1 MKKFEIKDLVFM
13 AFYLALAITLEYLSK
28 MIPFEM
34 PFGGKLELHVIALFA
49 ASFHLGW
56 VKGGILAILV
66 FVTETILG
74 LNTWL
79 YDPGQIFLDYILPL
93 LACGT
98 ASIYPKVGKN
108 NVIFGVFMGMLIKYI
123 SHVLVG
129 VYYWFPEGTTAWSLE
144 AWSFSAGYNLTY
156 CLPTFLVAVIV
167 TPLLISKLST
177 LRHNEFVGIRS

>member
-1 MKKFEIKDLVFM
+1 MKNFKTKDLVFM
-13 AFYLALAITLEYLSK
+13 AFYLALAIALEYMSK

-56 VKGGILAILV
+56 IKGGIIAILV
-66 FVTETILG
+66 FLTETFLG

-79 YDPGQIFLDYILPL
+79 YAPGQIFLDYILPL

-98 ASIYPKVGKN
+98 ASIYPKVIKN
-108 NVIFGVFMGMLIKYI
+108 NVYSGIFIGMVIKYI

-129 VYYWFPEGTTAWSLE
+129 VCYWFPEGTAAWSLE
-144 AWSFSAGYNLTY
+144 AWAYSSGYNLTY
-156 CLPTFLVAVIV
+156 CLPTLVVAMIV
-167 TPLLISKLST
+167 APLLIMKLSKVRPT
-177 LRHNEFVGIRS
+177 EFVGIKL